1 MVSLIQLIAAHSD
14 ATILVV
20 GAVST
25 VALALALAFAAHHIW
40 FAGRLDALEEHT
52 KLAELV
58 HGSLLAFTVFVLALV
73 LSDVRTNLGRADDA
87 VSREGSF
94 VARLDRDL
102 GSLGGEETVRARGS
116 LRAYI
121 DTIVRD
127 EWYSLSLRD
136 PALAANSDQALAT
149 LVAGVRAAGAAHP
162 ESAGALRGL
171 LDKLE
176 EYRQGR
182 LEAAT
187 KSVPSIF
194 WWMIAVF
201 LLGAMAMNGR
211 HKLNWTA
218 VSLIAIHMAAIGMV
232 LALIVIMDEP
242 FRGETSIS
250 TAPLTK
256 ALATRP

>member
-1 MVSLIQLIAAHSD
+1 MVSVIQLIAAHSD
-14 ATILVV
+14 ATILIF
-20 GAVST
+20 GAAST
-25 VALALALAFAAHHIW
+25 VALALALAFVAHRLW

-73 LSDVRTNLGRADDA
+73 LSDVRSNLGRADDA
-87 VSREGSF
+87 VSREGSY

-102 GSLGGEETVRARGS
+102 GSLGGEETQRARAS

-121 DTIVRD
+121 DVIVRD
-127 EWYSLSLRD
+127 EWRSLSLED
-136 PALAANSDQALAT
+136 PALAANADQALAT
-149 LVAGVRAAGAAHP
+149 LVAAVRAAG
-162 ESAGALRGL
+162 SSLRGL

-182 LEAAT
+182 LETAT
-187 KSVPSIF
+187 KSVPNIF
-194 WWMIAVF
+194 WWMIGVF

-211 HKLNWTA
+211 HNLNWTA
-218 VSLIAIHMAAIGMV
+218 VSLISIHMAAIGMV
-232 LALIVIMDEP
+232 LALIIIMDEP

-256 ALATRP
+256 ALAARP

>member
-1 MVSLIQLIAAHSD
+1 MVSVIQLIAAHSD
-14 ATILVV
+14 ATILIF
-20 GAVST
+20 GAAST
-25 VALALALAFAAHHIW
+25 VALALALAFVAHRLW

-73 LSDVRTNLGRADDA
+73 LSDVRSNLGRADDA
-87 VSREGSF
+87 VSREGSY

-102 GSLGGEETVRARGS
+102 GSLGGEETQRARAS

-121 DTIVRD
+121 DVIVRD
-127 EWYSLSLRD
+127 EWHSLSLED
-136 PALAANSDQALAT
+136 PALAANADQALAT
-149 LVAGVRAAGAAHP
+149 LVAAVRAAGAAHP
-162 ESAGALRGL
+162 ESASSLRGL

-182 LEAAT
+182 LETAT
-187 KSVPSIF
+187 KSVPNIF
-194 WWMIAVF
+194 WWMIGVF

-211 HKLNWTA
+211 HNLNWTA
-218 VSLIAIHMAAIGMV
+218 VSLISIHMAAIGMV
-232 LALIVIMDEP
+232 LALIIIMDEP

-256 ALATRP
+256 ALAARP